1 MQLIEDLEMAF
12 VSVIDCK
19 KKWMVF
25 VGVVNTRKLGYQ
37 PIFMNCMGVM

>member
-19 KKWMVF
+19 KKNVF

>member
-1 MQLIEDLEMAF
+1 MTDTNAN
-12 VSVIDCK
+12 K
-19 KKWMVF
+19 KVF